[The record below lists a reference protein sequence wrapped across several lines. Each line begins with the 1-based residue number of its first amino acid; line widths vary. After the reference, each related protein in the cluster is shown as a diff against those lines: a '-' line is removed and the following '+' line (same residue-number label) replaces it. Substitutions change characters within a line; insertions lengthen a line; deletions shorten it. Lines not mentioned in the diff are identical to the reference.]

1 MTSSVQLSQAQ
12 PQQAIPILSL
22 NKFAFQLGI
31 RREKLE
37 KIAENIDSHYAPFQK
52 KIGEKERIIDNP
64 TGLLKEAQ
72 SRIHDRILSS
82 IPLPDYVIGGVKGRK
97 PYEHP
102 QRHINK
108 SVVVTLDVKGCFP
121 SITNK
126 QVFDVWHKQ
135 LKCSPEVARL
145 ATKLTTRK
153 GHLPLGAP
161 TSNHLANL
169 ALQPCLT
176 NMMKIANDSG
186 FSSDSVGQYIDDLAF
201 SGLALPENFINSVIK
216 EFLKH
221 GFRLRRD
228 KIKVMRSNKPQVVIK
243 KLVNR
248 KVSIPLEKRNKIRA
262 ALHNLKNMDL
272 KDPAYKKQY
281 RSLRGRINDLKDFHP
296 TLAMKVGIEFNKLT
310 NPDKKT
316 RSFRGNIESTLEN
329 RI

>member
-1 MTSSVQLSQAQ
+1 MTSSVRLNQTQ
-12 PQQAIPILSL
+12 PQQALPILSL
-22 NKFAFQLGI
+22 NKFSFHIGI

-37 KIAENIDSHYAPFQK
+37 NIAENSDAYYAPFQK
-52 KIGEKERIIDNP
+52 KTGQEERLIDNP

-72 SRIHDRILSS
+72 SRIHDRILSGIS
-82 IPLPDYVIGGVKGRK
+82 LPDYVIGGVKGKK

-108 SVVVTLDVKGCFP
+108 PVVITLDVKNCFP

-135 LKCSPEVARL
+135 LKCSHEVARL

-161 TSNHLANL
+161 TSTDLANL

-176 NMMKIANDSG
+176 NVMRIASEFG
-186 FSSDSVGQYIDDLAF
+186 FLSDSNGQYIDDLAF
-201 SGLALPENFINSVIK
+201 SGPILPKTFINSIVK

-221 GFRLRRD
+221 GFRIRRD
-228 KIKVMRSNKPQVVIK
+228 KIKVMRSNEPQVVTK
-243 KLVNR
+243 KVVNR
-248 KVSIPLEKRNKIRA
+248 KVSIPLKRRNKIRA
-262 ALHNLKNMDL
+262 ALHNLKNMGTKDL
-272 KDPAYKKQY
+272 TYKKQY

-296 TLAMKVGIEFNKLT
+296 NLAKKAEAEFDKLT
-310 NPDKKT
+310 NPDNLT
-316 RSFRGNIESTLEN
+316 RLKCRVQN
-329 RI
+329 